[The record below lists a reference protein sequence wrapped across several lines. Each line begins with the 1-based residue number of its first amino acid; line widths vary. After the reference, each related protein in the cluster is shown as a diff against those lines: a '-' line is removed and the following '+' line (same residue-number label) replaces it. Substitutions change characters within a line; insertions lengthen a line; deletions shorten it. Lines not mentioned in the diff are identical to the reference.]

1 MKNFT
6 EQVIVVTGGA
16 HGIGK
21 ATAELFLELGARVI
35 VFDRE
40 QPEKKTEIDNLIIDL
55 GNLSDLESA
64 VADVVQ
70 KYGRI
75 DVLVN
80 VAGISVPNTI
90 LDLEL
95 DKYFTTLDVN
105 LHAPLF
111 LMKHVGKIMV
121 KQSYGRIVNLTS
133 IHGKLSE
140 PTSTAYDVSKAGLE
154 AATRTAALEFAEC
167 GVLVNAVAPGF
178 VATRMSIVNGQ
189 DELESDWFNEVYI
202 KNKRL
207 PIPRPAL
214 PIEIA
219 HVIAWLASP
228 SNTYMTGQT
237 LTVDGGLSARF

>member
-6 EQVIVVTGGA
+6 GRVAVVTGGA
-16 HGIGK
+16 NGIGK
-21 ATAELFLELGARVI
+21 ATAELLAEFGAQVI

-40 QPEKKTEIDNLIIDL
+40 QPGSTRGIENLLIDL
-55 GNLSDLESA
+55 GNLSELE
-64 VADVVQ
+64 VAIAGVVQ
-70 KYGRI
+70 KHGKI

-80 VAGISVPNTI
+80 VAGISVPNAI

-95 DKYFTTLDVN
+95 DKYLHTLDVN

-111 LMKHVGKIMV
+111 LMKLVGTIMV

-154 AATRTAALEFAEC
+154 AATRTAALEFAEF

-189 DELESDWFNEVYI
+189 DELESAWFNEVYI

-214 PIEIA
+214 PVEIA
-219 HVIAWLASP
+219 HVIAWLASS

>member
-6 EQVIVVTGGA
+6 GQVAVVTGGA
-16 HGIGK
+16 NGIGK
-21 ATAELFLELGARVI
+21 ATAELLAESGAHVI

-40 QPEKKTEIDNLIIDL
+40 QPGSAPGIENLLIDL
-55 GNLSDLESA
+55 GNLSELEAA
-64 VADVVQ
+64 VADVVH
-70 KYGRI
+70 KHGKI

-80 VAGISVPNTI
+80 VAGICVPNAI

-95 DKYFTTLDVN
+95 DKYLHTLDVN

-111 LMKHVGKIMV
+111 LMKLVGTIMV

-154 AATRTAALEFAEC
+154 AATRTAALEFAEF

-189 DELESDWFNEVYI
+189 DELESAWFNEVYI

-214 PIEIA
+214 PVEIA
-219 HVIAWLASP
+219 HVIAWLASS

>member
-219 HVIAWLASP
+219 HVIAWLASS

-237 LTVDGGLSARF
+237 LTVDGGLSVRF

>member
-21 ATAELFLELGARVI
+21 ATAELFLELGARVP

-90 LDLEL
+90 LELEL

-154 AATRTAALEFAEC
+154 AATRTVALEFAEC

-207 PIPRPAL
+207 PIARPAL

-219 HVIAWLASP
+219 HVIAWLASS

-237 LTVDGGLSARF
+237 LTVDGGLSVRF

>member
-1 MKNFT
+1 MKDFT
-6 EQVIVVTGGA
+6 GQVVVVTGGTN
-16 HGIGK
+16 GIGK
-21 ATAELFLELGARVI
+21 ATAELFVELGAQVI

-40 QPEKKTEIDNLIIDL
+40 QPESKTEIENFLIDL
-55 GNLSDLESA
+55 GNLPDLEIA
-64 VADVVQ
+64 IANVVQ
-70 KYGRI
+70 KHGRI

-80 VAGISVPNTI
+80 VAGISVPNEI

-154 AATRTAALEFAEC
+154 AATRTAALEFAEF

-178 VATRMSIVNGQ
+178 VSTRMSIVNGQ

-207 PIPRPAL
+207 PIARPAS
-214 PIEIA
+214 PVEIA
-219 HVIAWLASP
+219 HVIAWLASS

>member
-6 EQVIVVTGGA
+6 GQVAVVTGGA
-16 HGIGK
+16 NGIGK
-21 ATAELFLELGARVI
+21 ATAELLAEFGAQVI

-40 QPEKKTEIDNLIIDL
+40 QPGSTRGIENLLIDL
-55 GNLSDLESA
+55 GNLSELE
-64 VADVVQ
+64 VAIAGVVQ
-70 KYGRI
+70 KHGKI

-80 VAGISVPNTI
+80 VAGISVPNAI

-95 DKYFTTLDVN
+95 DKYLQTLDVN
-105 LHAPLF
+105 LHAPIF
-111 LMKHVGKIMV
+111 LMKHVGRIMV

-140 PTSTAYDVSKAGLE
+140 PTAAAYDVSKAGLE

-178 VATRMSIVNGQ
+178 VATRMSIVDGQ

-219 HVIAWLASP
+219 NVIAWLASP